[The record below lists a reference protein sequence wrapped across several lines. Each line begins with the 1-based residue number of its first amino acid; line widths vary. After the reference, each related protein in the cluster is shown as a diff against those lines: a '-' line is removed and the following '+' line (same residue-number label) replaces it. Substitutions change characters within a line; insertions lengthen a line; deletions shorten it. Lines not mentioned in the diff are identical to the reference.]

1 MFSKKNHKDAPIYK
15 KYWKEILW
23 LLALKAVLLTG
34 LWYEFFRHP
43 LVLDD
48 KAAGEHILR

>member
-1 MFSKKNHKDAPIYK
+1 MFGKKTQKKSQMYK
-15 KYWKEILW
+15 QYWKEILW

-34 LWYEFFRHP
+34 LWYEFFRTP

-48 KAAGEHILR
+48 KTAGEHILR